1 MLYDCR
7 FRIPVD
13 QPDSLLAAN
22 YHVNVAHCIVKA
34 RREIEIDLED
44 REVYH
49 RRLSNH
55 VFPRNAK

>member
-1 MLYDCR
+1 MSQSSSIHHGMLYDCR

-44 REVYH
+44 
-49 RRLSNH
+49 
-55 VFPRNAK
+55 